1 MERAH
6 IECEKVR
13 DKHEKLIKEAERMR
27 TNTNAISP
35 GVVNPSDR
43 AEVDRLRDRLEKA
56 LQVNQ
61 LLYNFLEK
69 HTQNQFQ
76 TRDATELEAGRLA
89 KELEKAQLHLA
100 KQQEANEST
109 RIEFERMSA
118 ELSRFHERLERS
130 EAEKESLKQ
139 SAKMFEKQNM
149 HQGQIKETIMKLE
162 AESKQLTVER
172 LAQLQLLLPVND
184 DTLLIHF
191 LYQGPTYSTVGE
203 ESGYVNEFPTRIKCH
218 RARTSTSTRGE

>member
-1 MERAH
+1 
-6 IECEKVR
+6 
-13 DKHEKLIKEAERMR
+13 MR
-27 TNTNAISP
+27 TNTNTNTNAINS

-43 AEVDRLRDRLEKA
+43 AEADRLRERLEKA
-56 LQVNQ
+56 LEVNQ
-61 LLYNFLEK
+61 LLYLFVEK
-69 HTQNQFQ
+69 HVQNQFQ

-162 AESKQLTVER
+162 NESKQLSMER
-172 LAQLQLLLPVND
+172 FVVVHVVDGIDNQNYC
-184 DTLLIHF
+184 F
-191 LYQGPTYSTVGE
+191 YQRPTNSTVGE
-203 ESGYVNEFPTRIKCH
+203 ESGYVDEFPTRIKCY
-218 RARTSTSTRGE
+218 RTRTSTSTRGE

>member
-1 MERAH
+1 MCECVFYLQEKQRSELERAH

-13 DKHEKLIKEAERMR
+13 DKHEKLIKQAEQMR
-27 TNTNAISP
+27 HNLGQATTSAISP
-35 GVVNPSDR
+35 GVVNPSHPSQPSHPSHPSDR
-43 AEVDRLRDRLEKA
+43 AEVDRIRDRLEKA

-69 HTQNQFQ
+69 HVQNQFQ

-118 ELSRFHERLERS
+118 ELNRFHERLERS
-130 EAEKESLKQ
+130 EAEKEALKQ
-139 SAKMFEKQNM
+139 AVKMGDKQTPHN
-149 HQGQIKETIMKLE
+149 GQMQQTLHRLE
-162 AESKQLTVER
+162 AESKQLLTEKY
-172 LAQLQLLLPVND
+172 A
-184 DTLLIHF
+184 
-191 LYQGPTYSTVGE
+191 
-203 ESGYVNEFPTRIKCH
+203 
-218 RARTSTSTRGE
+218 

>member
-13 DKHEKLIKEAERMR
+13 DRHEKLIKEAERMR
-27 TNTNAISP
+27 QLGPNAKPNAISP
-35 GVVNPSDR
+35 STANALSSQSP
-43 AEVDRLRDRLEKA
+43 AERSENERLRDRLEKA

-69 HTQNQFQ
+69 HTQNQFG

-89 KELEKAQLHLA
+89 KELEKAQMHLA

-118 ELSRFHERLERS
+118 ELNRYQERLERS
-130 EAEKESLKQ
+130 ETEKEALKQ
-139 SAKMFEKQNM
+139 STRQNA
-149 HQGQIKETIMKLE
+149 QAQEIQKNIMKLE
-162 AESKQLTVER
+162 TESKQLSLER
-172 LAQLQLLLPVND
+172 
-184 DTLLIHF
+184 
-191 LYQGPTYSTVGE
+191 
-203 ESGYVNEFPTRIKCH
+203 
-218 RARTSTSTRGE
+218 

>member
-13 DKHEKLIKEAERMR
+13 DKHEKLIKDAERMR
-27 TNTNAISP
+27 TNTNTNAISP

-139 SAKMFEKQNM
+139 SSKMFEKQNM

-172 LAQLQLLLPVND
+172 LVPLTAIVD
-184 DTLLIHF
+184 
-191 LYQGPTYSTVGE
+191 
-203 ESGYVNEFPTRIKCH
+203 
-218 RARTSTSTRGE
+218 

>member
-13 DKHEKLIKEAERMR
+13 DKHEKLIKQAELMR
-27 TNTNAISP
+27 QNLGQATNAISP
-35 GVVNPSDR
+35 GVINPSDR

-69 HTQNQFQ
+69 HVQNQFQ

-118 ELSRFHERLERS
+118 ELNRFHERLERS
-130 EAEKESLKQ
+130 EAEKEALKQ
-139 SAKMFEKQNM
+139 SAKMLDKQSS
-149 HQGQIKETIMKLE
+149 HAGQIEKTMQRLE
-162 AESKQLTVER
+162 AESKQLTIER
-172 LAQLQLLLPVND
+172 FVLLLN
-184 DTLLIHF
+184 F
-191 LYQGPTYSTVGE
+191 
-203 ESGYVNEFPTRIKCH
+203 
-218 RARTSTSTRGE
+218 

>member
-69 HTQNQFQ
+69 HVQNQFQ

-130 EAEKESLKQ
+130 EAEKEALKQ
-139 SAKMFEKQNM
+139 SSKMFEKQNV
-149 HQGQIKETIMKLE
+149 HQGQIKETMMKLE

-172 LAQLQLLLPVND
+172 LVAIQKMLRY
-184 DTLLIHF
+184 I
-191 LYQGPTYSTVGE
+191 
-203 ESGYVNEFPTRIKCH
+203 R
-218 RARTSTSTRGE
+218 

>member
-13 DKHEKLIKEAERMR
+13 DKHEKLIKQAEQMR
-27 TNTNAISP
+27 SNLGQTTSNAISP
-35 GVVNPSDR
+35 GVTTNPADR
-43 AEVDRLRDRLEKA
+43 AEVDRIRDRLEKA

-69 HTQNQFQ
+69 HVQNQFQ

-118 ELSRFHERLERS
+118 ELNRFHERLERAES
-130 EAEKESLKQ
+130 EKEALKAA
-139 SAKMFEKQNM
+139 AKMSDKHSVQT
-149 HQGQIKETIMKLE
+149 GQIQQTMHRLE

-172 LAQLQLLLPVND
+172 
-184 DTLLIHF
+184 
-191 LYQGPTYSTVGE
+191 
-203 ESGYVNEFPTRIKCH
+203 
-218 RARTSTSTRGE
+218 

>member
-1 MERAH
+1 MQEKQRSELERAH

-13 DKHEKLIKEAERMR
+13 DKHEKLIKDAERMR
-27 TNTNAISP
+27 TNPNAISP
-35 GVVNPSDR
+35 AVLNPSDR

-69 HTQNQFQ
+69 HVQNQFQ

-100 KQQEANEST
+100 KQQETSEST

-118 ELSRFHERLERS
+118 EINRYHELLERS
-130 EAEKESLKQ
+130 EAEKEQLKHSAKLMEKQ
-139 SAKMFEKQNM
+139 SA
-149 HQGQIKETIMKLE
+149 HSGQIEKSIMKLE
-162 AESKQLTVER
+162 AEAKQLTVER
-172 LAQLQLLLPVND
+172 
-184 DTLLIHF
+184 
-191 LYQGPTYSTVGE
+191 
-203 ESGYVNEFPTRIKCH
+203 
-218 RARTSTSTRGE
+218 